1 MWVVLVHVKKEGNP
15 SKQNKTQERIL
26 PIYEKFG
33 GVYIYIYILWS
44 FTKTRELKTLI
55 PIS

>member
-33 GVYIYIYILWS
+33 GVYIYILWS